1 MANKVGYHSIVI
13 DSTGIGTLATITVYD
28 AGTLNLATIY
38 STPGGAAQAN
48 PFATD
53 ANGRFVFYADPAE
66 YDINASGAGFIAYTL
81 EDVSIIGVY
90 GQFITSAPTSGEHRV
105 KKLRLDGTQKV
116 IVTYD
121 GIAEP

>member
-28 AGTLNLATIY
+28 AGTLNLSTIY